1 MLVISNSSIDALYLD
16 ALEYLMSYGNITM
29 PRGYQCLELSPFCTI
44 LNNIQNNILI
54 NLVRNASKRFMAAEL
69 LWILLG
75 RDDVEMIGFYSKKVK
90 AYSDD
95 GITFFGAY
103 GPKIMDQ
110 LSYVENA
117 LRQDPW
123 TRQAV
128 LTIWREKPPVTK
140 DVPCTITMQFIRR
153 PLERLNLNVYMRSQ
167 DAWLGFPYDVHNFT
181 CLQLILAS
189 ILELEPG
196 EFRLIQGSFH
206 VYQEHYDKVNEILSH
221 NLIPNSQF
229 TPLST
234 LKSGIELDYELR
246 NVEMTDEFIR
256 ANKLEYL
263 PVIDG
268 FIDLIKDPLLKQKL
282 NWLAGKEKL

>member
-1 MLVISNSSIDALYLD
+1 MLIVRSNSVDNLYLI
-16 ALEYLMSYGNITM
+16 ALEFLMNHGNMTM

-44 LNNIQNNILI
+44 LNNIQYNILT
-54 NLVRNASKRFMAAEL
+54 NSFRKASKRFMAAEL

-75 RDDVEMIGFYSKKVK
+75 RNDVEMIGFYSKKIK

-95 GITFFGAY
+95 GLTFFGAY
-103 GPKIMDQ
+103 GPPIMSQ
-110 LSYVENA
+110 FSYVENA

-128 LTIWREKPPVTK
+128 LTIWRENPPVTK

-167 DAWLGFPYDVHNFT
+167 DAWLGFPYDIHNFT
-181 CLQLILAS
+181 CLQLILAA
-189 ILELEPG
+189 ILGLEPG
-196 EFRLIQGSFH
+196 ELRLMQGSFH
-206 VYQEHYDKVNEILSH
+206 VYQEHYDVVNEILSH
-221 NLIPNSQF
+221 NLIPDSMT

-246 NVEMTDEFIR
+246 GIEMTDDFIR
-256 ANKLEYL
+256 ANKPEYQL
-263 PVIDG
+263 PINN
-268 FIDLIKDPLLKQKL
+268 FINLIKDPLLKQKL
-282 NWLAGKEKL
+282 TWLAGREL

>member
-1 MLVISNSSIDALYLD
+1 MQVITNSSIDGLYFD
-16 ALEYLMSYGNITM
+16 ALSCLMKDGTMTM
-29 PRGYQCLELSPFCTI
+29 PRGYQCLELNPFCTV
-44 LNNIQNNILI
+44 LTNIQNNILI
-54 NLVRNASKRFMAAEL
+54 NPIRKVSKRFMAAEL

-75 RDDVEMIGFYSKKVK
+75 RDDVEMIGFYSEKIKV
-90 AYSDD
+90 YSDD
-95 GITFFGAY
+95 GVTFFGAY

-110 LSYVENA
+110 LSYIEDA

-189 ILELEPG
+189 ILGLEPG
-196 EFRLIQGSFH
+196 ELRLIQGSFH
-206 VYQEHYDKVNEILSH
+206 IYQEHYDIVEKILADEK
-221 NLIPNSQF
+221 IYIIDF
-229 TPLST
+229 TPHSM

-246 NVEMTDEFIR
+246 GIEMTDEFIR
-256 ANKLEYL
+256 ANRPEYQ
-263 PVIDG
+263 PVVSG
-268 FIDLIKDPLLKQKL
+268 FIDLINDPLLKQKL
-282 NWLAGKEKL
+282 TWLAGRYL